1 MAPEPRR
8 GAGLVAALGVLV
20 ALGAAVSATEFFVAP
35 GYRQIAIR
43 LISAVILLVALAR
56 VRAIVLAS
64 VERRAAWGADET
76 GEGWPNRPATD
87 SRLSRVRD
95 EIRFSVRSQ
104 SYFEHL
110 LWPRLV
116 ALARARG
123 GSAETLEKPPGR
135 RFGLGPSIEALARL
149 IATLEARR

>member
-1 MAPEPRR
+1 LAPEPGR
-8 GAGLVAALGVLV
+8 GAGFVAALVILV
-20 ALGAAVSATEFFVAP
+20 ALGAAVSLTEFFVAP
-35 GYRQIAIR
+35 GYRQTAIR
-43 LISAVILLVALAR
+43 LISAVILLVALSR

-64 VERRAAWGADET
+64 VERRAAWGAGAI
-76 GEGWPNRPATD
+76 GEGSPDRHATD
-87 SRLSRVRD
+87 SRLARFRD

-104 SYFEHL
+104 SYL

-135 RFGLGPSIEALARL
+135 RFGLGPSIDALARV
-149 IATLEARR
+149 IASLETRR